1 MKQAEQ
7 GTKQEIKL
15 TGKDLLTAMNYLED
29 EWIETEQE
37 KKEAKVMAEHTLKK
51 KPMGRSAMK
60 WAAAVA
66 AAVLLLGGGVA
77 YAASLGVFQFTASQN
92 EKLPGYLLQVET
104 ERVLAEEFTGG
115 VTEVKSFLLEQM
127 AEENYSQKYP
137 SWIKEYDSVEE
148 ARAYIGYAGLRETNV
163 WGTPDEV
170 RVRVIGTTDG
180 ELGEVALFKDY
191 KVHKTQEIWMQET
204 ASIYTTECPFKYHGG
219 GFETVEETDWKGSYR
234 KEEYTTGSGRNAV
247 LVFEE
252 QEEGNRYL
260 EGYLVD
266 GAVFYHL
273 MILYE
278 PEDLEA
284 AR

>member
-1 MKQAEQ
+1 MEEKEAIKQVYD
-7 GTKQEIKL
+7 EIHAPKAL
-15 TGKDLLTAMNYLED
+15 LGKVLEM
-29 EWIETEQE
+29 E
-37 KKEAKVMAEHTLKK
+37 KKKFRFQNAVKYAV
-51 KPMGRSAMK
+51 
-60 WAAAVA
+60 AAVA
-66 AAVLLLGGGVA
+66 SVLLLGGGVA
-77 YAASLGVFQFTASQN
+77 YAASLGVFQFTASRN
-92 EKLPGYLLQVET
+92 EKLPGYLIQVET
-104 ERVLAEEFTGG
+104 ERVSAEEFTGG
-115 VTEVKSFLLEQM
+115 VTEVKQFLLAQM

-137 SWIKEYDSVEE
+137 SWIKEYASAEE
-148 ARAYIGYAGLRETNV
+148 ARAYIGYAGLRETDV

-170 RVRVIGTTDG
+170 HVRVIGTTDG

-204 ASIYTTECPFKYHGG
+204 ASIYTTECPFEYHSGG
-219 GFETVEETDWKGSYR
+219 VQHVEEADWKESYR

-252 QEEGNRYL
+252 QEEGNRFL

-284 AR
+284 ARELMVQWLEQF

>member
-1 MKQAEQ
+1 MKEKESI
-7 GTKQEIKL
+7 KQLYDEIHAPEAL
-15 TGKDLLTAMNYLED
+15 LGKVLEMK
-29 EWIETEQE
+29 
-37 KKEAKVMAEHTLKK
+37 KKEFTLKRAVK
-51 KPMGRSAMK
+51 YAV
-60 WAAAVA
+60 AAVA
-66 AAVLLLGGGVA
+66 SVLLLGGGVA

-104 ERVLAEEFTGG
+104 ERVSAEEFTGG

-148 ARAYIGYAGLRETNV
+148 ARAYIGYAGLRETDV

-170 RVRVIGTTDG
+170 HVRVIGTTDG

-191 KVHKTQEIWMQET
+191 KVHKTQEIRMHET
-204 ASIYTTECPFKYHGG
+204 ASIYTTECPFEYHGG
-219 GFETVEETDWKGSYR
+219 GFQHVEEADWKESYR

-273 MILYE
+273 MILHE

-284 AR
+284 ARELMVQWLEQF